1 MIKGHGIDIESIAAI
16 EKAYQKNT
24 RFAEKVLTEAERE
37 RFEELSGKRENGIFN
52 GPMVRQR
59 SLFEGNGN
67 RDWTGWF
74 SRFRNFK

>member
-16 EKAYQKNT
+16 ENAYQKNT

-37 RFEELSGKRENGIFN
+37 RFGEFN

-59 SLFEGNGN
+59 SLFKGNGK
-67 RDWTGWF
+67 RDWTSWF